1 MLRSSSKKPMIIDT
15 RSYLVRVG
23 DAISQL
29 INTILFNGDPDE
41 SVSGRSYRSF
51 KLKESD
57 NKIWVVTYYIAEAL
71 FWLRDR
77 GIHCKLA
84 YYEDIERW
92 GLRVKSRK

>member
-1 MLRSSSKKPMIIDT
+1 MIIDN
-15 RSYLVRVG
+15 RSYFVRVG

-29 INTILFNGDPDE
+29 INTVLFNGDPDE
-41 SVSGRSYRSF
+41 SISGRSYRSF
-51 KLKESD
+51 KLRDSD
-57 NKIWVVTYYIAEAL
+57 NKLWAITYYAAEGV

-92 GLRVKSRK
+92 DVRIKARR